1 MSETNVIEE
10 HFNGSRETEASVYS
24 IIGHREY
31 QQDYACLL
39 ADPENTLGVIC
50 DGMGGL
56 NGGELASRTAAGILA
71 EDYRSME
78 PETDVCAFLRREAV
92 KMDKAVFN
100 LRDERGG
107 SMKAGSTAVA
117 VVGPKD
123 KLYWMSV
130 GDSRIYILR
139 DDSMMAVTRDHNY
152 RLELQEALEHGEI
165 SQETFETEAGTRM
178 AEALI
183 SYLGMGGLS
192 RIECNAQPFQLESGD
207 TVLLCSDGLYKSL
220 DEHQIKAMLT
230 DSLVSARV
238 AAKRLVQMALEK
250 AVKSQDN
257 TTAIVIKYGSGPV

>member
-1 MSETNVIEE
+1 MSESNVIEK
-10 HFNGSRETEASVYS
+10 HFNGSRESEASVYS

-39 ADPENTLGVIC
+39 ADTDNVLGVIC

-56 NGGELASRTAAGILA
+56 NGGELASRTAVEILA
-71 EDYRSME
+71 EDYRAME
-78 PETDVCAFLRREAV
+78 PEADVSAFLCREAV
-92 KMDKAVFN
+92 KMDKAVFS
-100 LRDERGG
+100 LRDEHGL

-117 VVGPKD
+117 VVVRQD
-123 KLYWMSV
+123 QLYWMSV

-139 DDSMMAVTRDHNY
+139 DGSMMAVTKDHNY
-152 RLELQEALEHGEI
+152 RLELQEALDHGEI
-165 SQETFETEAGTRM
+165 SRETFETEAGTRK

-183 SYLGMGGLS
+183 SYLGMGGLT
-192 RIECNAQPFQLESGD
+192 RIECNSQPFRLETGD

-220 DEHQIKAMLT
+220 DEHQIKALLT
-230 DSLVSARV
+230 DNLVSARV

-257 TTAIVIKYGSGPV
+257 TTAVVIKYGF